1 MTFIPSKPKRTF
13 VVHTEPTLA
22 DPAHFIRISELYN
35 VGGNKVSI
43 DFAGTWRVRLLC
55 WLISRWVPVATEER
69 LGIALKMRALSQTYL
84 SN

>member
-13 VVHTEPTLA
+13 VVYPEPTVA

-43 DFAGTWRVRLLC
+43 DYGDTWRIRLLC
-55 WLISRWVPVATEER
+55 WLINRWVPVATEER
-69 LGIALKMRALSQTYL
+69 LGIALKMRAAFQRHLSI
-84 SN
+84 